1 MGGLPSLICICICV
15 RVKNFVLF
23 LKNFVLQLSTNA
35 FLVFDPSPKNP
46 SYIPVVY
53 DLVIFSFLEKR

>member
-1 MGGLPSLICICICV
+1 MGGLPSLIYICIWI

-35 FLVFDPSPKNP
+35 FLVFDPSPENP

>member
-15 RVKNFVLF
+15 RVKNFVSF
-23 LKNFVLQLSTNA
+23 LKNFVLQFSINV